1 MNALCEFYL
10 EIDSGHPYYAALK
23 KKKHFLKKEDNM

>member
-10 EIDSGHPYYAALK
+10 EIDSGHQYYAALK
-23 KKKHFLKKEDNM
+23 KKNTFFKKEDNM